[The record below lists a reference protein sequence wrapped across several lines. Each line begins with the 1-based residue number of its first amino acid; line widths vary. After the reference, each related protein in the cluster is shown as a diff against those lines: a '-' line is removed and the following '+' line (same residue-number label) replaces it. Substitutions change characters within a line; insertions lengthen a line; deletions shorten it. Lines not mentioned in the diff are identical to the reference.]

1 MNTNYRVVDL
11 VFFHYTIVHS
21 NVYVAVHSSLFH
33 TILRALVFLLLL
45 CVANEIVE
53 RTTRPPV
60 GVRLSLNEDALEVR
74 SVEEPR
80 GRKKYTYIAAR
91 VAITDLLTQI
101 E

>member
-21 NVYVAVHSSLFH
+21 NVYVAVHSNLFH

-74 SVEEPR
+74 SVEPR

>member
-60 GVRLSLNEDALEVR
+60 GVRLSLNEDGLEVR
-74 SVEEPR
+74 RALNPQAVSVYHQVR
-80 GRKKYTYIAAR
+80 GI
-91 VAITDLLTQI
+91 VAIINTD
-101 E
+101 

>member
-74 SVEEPR
+74 RALNPQAEGISVYHQVR
-80 GRKKYTYIAAR
+80 GV
-91 VAITDLLTQI
+91 VAIMNTD
-101 E
+101 